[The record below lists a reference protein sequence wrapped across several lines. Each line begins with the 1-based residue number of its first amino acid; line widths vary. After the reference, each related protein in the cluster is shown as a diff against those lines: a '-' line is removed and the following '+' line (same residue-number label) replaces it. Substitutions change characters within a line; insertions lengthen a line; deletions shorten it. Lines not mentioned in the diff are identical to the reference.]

1 MQGVPP
7 EEKRSQGP
15 AATREPVATRP
26 RASTQVRS
34 TLVRENMSD
43 YFWGSNEGSGTTVS
57 VLLFDK
63 KQNGYIVAF
72 KAARCLTC
80 LVPIF

>member
-1 MQGVPP
+1 VVLCAAMQGVPP

-43 YFWGSNEGSGTTVS
+43 HFWGRDGGIGQDCERFALRREAEGLHRS
-57 VLLFDK
+57 F
-63 KQNGYIVAF
+63 
-72 KAARCLTC
+72 
-80 LVPIF
+80 

>member
-1 MQGVPP
+1 
-7 EEKRSQGP
+7 
-15 AATREPVATRP
+15 
-26 RASTQVRS
+26 
-34 TLVRENMSD
+34 MSD